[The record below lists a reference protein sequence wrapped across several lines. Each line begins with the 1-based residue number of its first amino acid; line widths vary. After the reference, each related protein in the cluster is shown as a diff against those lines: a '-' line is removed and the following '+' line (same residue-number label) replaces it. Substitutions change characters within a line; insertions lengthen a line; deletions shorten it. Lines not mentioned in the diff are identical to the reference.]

1 MLFDAPAKDG
11 FQTQLLKTWVLT
23 QTDIEKK
30 KIHFKAI
37 FWFTLSGPM
46 SNWEISSNF
55 IDPRDFCIYIFPGIF
70 LITYLYVMVEN
81 WQQHSLAEQN
91 DLENLLMIP
100 SDSYANEELKEYSEE
115 IKVEPQSQDQH

>member
-1 MLFDAPAKDG
+1 
-11 FQTQLLKTWVLT
+11 
-23 QTDIEKK
+23 
-30 KIHFKAI
+30 
-37 FWFTLSGPM
+37 M

>member
-1 MLFDAPAKDG
+1 
-11 FQTQLLKTWVLT
+11 
-23 QTDIEKK
+23 
-30 KIHFKAI
+30 
-37 FWFTLSGPM
+37 
-46 SNWEISSNF
+46 
-55 IDPRDFCIYIFPGIF
+55 
-70 LITYLYVMVEN
+70 MVEN